1 MGKAMFNEINK
12 QELDK
17 VIDIIIENFKENE
30 DKIND
35 MNVFPVPDGD
45 TGTNMLLTLNSI
57 KEELSKLKDFSVG
70 NVLERASFGALMGA
84 RGNSGVILSQILKGF
99 FDIITKCDS
108 LSLEVIKEALR
119 SSRDL
124 AYDSVQDPT
133 EGTMLTTIKDIC
145 KFVDDLTNHTGKI
158 KLIELLDKI
167 ILEAEKS
174 VERTT
179 FLLPVLKKAD
189 VVDAGAQGI
198 LDILI
203 GARKAMT
210 DISSINGKLE
220 RTLVGS
226 VGSLSSGSGGSG
238 NPGSNSSENN
248 NPDTNPEA
256 DILKVGKESL
266 EEVKRSYEIKYTYC
280 TEFILK
286 GSGIDIERLR
296 ERIESFG
303 DSALVVGN
311 DSLVKIHV
319 HTNHPH
325 KVLRRALSE
334 GTLHD
339 IQINNMKDQR
349 EEVTGKAEAV
359 GKAETTEEKM
369 EERRTLIAVANGEGL
384 EGIFKSIGV
393 DIIVSGG
400 QSMNPSTYDI
410 VKAINS
416 TEASEV
422 VIFPN
427 NKNIILTANQAKK
440 IVKNKGVYVVPT
452 RSIPAGISA
461 ILSYN
466 PDSAMEEN
474 MCGME
479 EAAKKVKDGEI
490 TQAVRDANLMVG
502 EIKKGEYIGLSSGKV
517 RVISDNVVDA
527 TIDLI
532 RDIAGSTEE
541 VITFYTGKDAAPED
555 IESIKK
561 EIKKHFPRMDIEI
574 HKGEQPLYPYIFSI
588 E

>member
-1 MGKAMFNEINK
+1 MVNKINDRDLK
-12 QELDK
+12 K

-30 DKIND
+30 AKIND

-57 KEELSKLKDFSVG
+57 REELSKINDFSVKS
-70 NVLERASFGALMGA
+70 VLEKASFGALMGA

-99 FDIITKCDS
+99 FDIIIKYDS
-108 LSLEVIKEALR
+108 VSIEVIREALK
-119 SSRDL
+119 SSRNL

-133 EGTMLTTIKDIC
+133 EGTMLTAIKDIC
-145 KFVDDLTNHTGKI
+145 EFVYDSTSDTDKIELT
-158 KLIELLDKI
+158 ELLDKI
-167 ILEAEKS
+167 ILETEKS

-179 FLLPVLKKAD
+179 FLLPVLKKAG

-198 LDILI
+198 LDILVGTKKALTEI
-203 GARKAMT
+203 G
-210 DISSINGKLE
+210 SINKKLE
-220 RTLVGS
+220 RSLIKVGES
-226 VGSLSSGSGGSG
+226 ASSGPNSSGGKSG
-238 NPGSNSSENN
+238 NKSKGN
-248 NPDTNPEA
+248 NPGDGSMMNLPDEES
-256 DILKVGKESL
+256 DNLKK
-266 EEVKRSYEIKYTYC
+266 VKRNYEIKYTYC

-286 GSGIDIERLR
+286 GSGINIERLR

-311 DSLVKIHV
+311 ENLVKIHV

-325 KVLRRALSE
+325 KVLRRALHE
-334 GTLHD
+334 GTLHG
-339 IQINNMKDQR
+339 IQINNMEDQR
-349 EEVTGKAEAV
+349 TEAAGKE
-359 GKAETTEEKM
+359 ETTSEKP
-369 EERRTLIAVANGEGL
+369 EERRTLIAIVNGEGL
-384 EGIFKSIGV
+384 EGVFKSIGV

-422 VIFPN
+422 IIFPN

-440 IVKNKGVYVVPT
+440 IVRKKSIYVIST

-461 ILSYN
+461 VLRYN
-466 PDSAMEEN
+466 PDAGMEEN
-474 MCGME
+474 ISNME
-479 EAAKKVKDGEI
+479 EAANKTKDGEV
-490 TQAVRDANLMVG
+490 TRAVRDANLMVG
-502 EIKKGEYIGLSSGKV
+502 EIKRGEYIGLSNGKV
-517 RVISDNVVDA
+517 RIISDNVVDA
-527 TIDLI
+527 AVDLI
-532 RDIAGSTEE
+532 RDISDSTEE
-541 VITFYTGKDAAPED
+541 VITFYTGKDNKPED

-561 EIKKHFPRMDIEI
+561 KIKKYFPRLDIEV

>member
-1 MGKAMFNEINK
+1 
-12 QELDK
+12 
-17 VIDIIIENFKENE
+17 
-30 DKIND
+30 
-35 MNVFPVPDGD
+35 
-45 TGTNMLLTLNSI
+45 MLLTLNSI
-57 KEELSKLKDFSVG
+57 REELLKLKSYSVKS
-70 NVLERASFGALMGA
+70 VLEKASFGALMGA

-99 FDIITKCDS
+99 FDIIIKSKS

-133 EGTMLTTIKDIC
+133 EGTMLTTIKDISE
-145 KFVDDLTNHTGKI
+145 FVDNLISNTDKI

-167 ILEAEKS
+167 ISETEKS

-189 VVDAGAQGI
+189 VMDAGAQGI

-203 GARKAMT
+203 GTKKAF
-210 DISSINGKLE
+210 IGIGSINGKLE
-220 RTLVGS
+220 RKVSGTMS
-226 VGSLSSGSGGSG
+226 ISSKSGSSNDGSSNKSGG
-238 NPGSNSSENN
+238 NNKENK
-248 NPDTNPEA
+248 TRA
-256 DILKVGKESL
+256 DIPQVEKESL
-266 EEVKRSYEIKYTYC
+266 KEVKRSYEIKYTYC
-280 TEFILK
+280 TEFVLK
-286 GSGIDIERLR
+286 GSKIDIGRLK

-303 DSALVVGN
+303 DSTLVVGN
-311 DSLVKIHV
+311 ESLVKIHV
-319 HTNHPH
+319 HTNFPN
-325 KVLRRALSE
+325 KVLRRALRE

-339 IQINNMKDQR
+339 IQINNMEDQR
-349 EEVTGKAEAV
+349 REAAGEEAP
-359 GKAETTEEKM
+359 EEKA
-369 EERRTLIAVANGEGL
+369 EERRALIAISNGAGL

-393 DIIVSGG
+393 DVIVSGG

-416 TEASEV
+416 VEADEAI
-422 VIFPN
+422 IFPN

-440 IVKNKGVYVVPT
+440 IVKKKSVYIVPT

-461 ILSYN
+461 ILGYN
-466 PDSAMEEN
+466 PDSGMEEN
-474 MCGME
+474 MYNME
-479 EAAKKVKDGEI
+479 EVAKKTKDGEV

-502 EIKKGEYIGLSSGKV
+502 EIKRGEYIGMSNGKV
-517 RVISDNVVDA
+517 RVVSDNVVDA

-532 RDIAGSTEE
+532 RDIASSTDE
-541 VITFYTGKDAAPED
+541 VITFYTGRDARAED

-561 EIKKHFPRMDIEI
+561 KIKKHFPKIDIEI